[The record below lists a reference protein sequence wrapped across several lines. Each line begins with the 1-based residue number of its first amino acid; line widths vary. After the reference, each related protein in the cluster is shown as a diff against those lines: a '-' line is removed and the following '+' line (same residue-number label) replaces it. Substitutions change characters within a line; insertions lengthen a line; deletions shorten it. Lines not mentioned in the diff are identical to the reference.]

1 MKRQFIL
8 GVFVSV
14 LMICAL
20 GCGSNSGKKASFGE
34 GTIVYKVSYPDSLE
48 YGFKAAFFPKEI
60 VLVFKGEKA
69 VFIASG
75 GMGMIQ
81 LVNLLDHEKKSY
93 VSLLIDRL
101 RQNYGCKLS
110 ADEIKANETSSP
122 LEIKLIDGSKVVA
135 GVECK
140 KAIAKDLLK
149 GTSTEIYYDEG
160 VRFFYGNSPFKE
172 LNYLFLEYTH
182 TGNKLTMKLEAS
194 SVDLST
200 PVDTGLFSIKGDYV
214 WVSQQQLFDHLNSL

>member
-1 MKRQFIL
+1 
-8 GVFVSV
+8 
-14 LMICAL
+14 
-20 GCGSNSGKKASFGE
+20 
-34 GTIVYKVSYPDSLE
+34 
-48 YGFKAAFFPKEI
+48 
-60 VLVFKGEKA
+60 
-69 VFIASG
+69 
-75 GMGMIQ
+75 MIQ

-110 ADEIKANETSSP
+110 ADEIKANETYSP
-122 LEIKLIDGSKVVA
+122 LEIQLIDGSKVVA

-160 VRFFYGNSPFKE
+160 VRFSYGNSPFKE

-182 TGNKLTMKLEAS
+182 T
-194 SVDLST
+194 VD
-200 PVDTGLFSIKGDYV
+200 DETGSEFC
-214 WVSQQQLFDHLNSL
+214 

>member
-93 VSLLIDRL
+93 GKEIID
-101 RQNYGCKLS
+101 S
-110 ADEIKANETSSP
+110 
-122 LEIKLIDGSKVVA
+122 
-135 GVECK
+135 
-140 KAIAKDLLK
+140 
-149 GTSTEIYYDEG
+149 
-160 VRFFYGNSPFKE
+160 
-172 LNYLFLEYTH
+172 
-182 TGNKLTMKLEAS
+182 
-194 SVDLST
+194 
-200 PVDTGLFSIKGDYV
+200 
-214 WVSQQQLFDHLNSL
+214 